1 MCVCVCANQVVYAPI
16 SKWNV
21 QENKRKSISSCISTV
36 YYGQFII
43 NINKRSMKEKV
54 PEGKTKTTQKTKE
67 KEGQGFDAVKY
78 ETL

>member
-1 MCVCVCANQVVYAPI
+1 MYRKIKENLLVV
-16 SKWNV
+16 V
-21 QENKRKSISSCISTV
+21 LVR

-54 PEGKTKTTQKTKE
+54 PEGKTKTTQRTKE